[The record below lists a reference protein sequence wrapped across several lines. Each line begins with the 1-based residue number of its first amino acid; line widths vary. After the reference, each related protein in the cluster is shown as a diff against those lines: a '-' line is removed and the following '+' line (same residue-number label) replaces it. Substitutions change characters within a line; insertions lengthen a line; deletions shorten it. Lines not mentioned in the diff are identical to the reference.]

1 MQNGDLL
8 LVIVRVKKKNLSVH
22 FIVKNFLIYQDEAD
36 SIEHP
41 PGYEDLTDDYSMPSI
56 DEEKGR

>member
-8 LVIVRVKKKNLSVH
+8 LVIVIINLSVH